1 MWYIDPSVS
10 SFSFFQ
16 SSNVPRTKKCVV
28 SNSALAERER
38 LFLDSKTEEAEDED
52 SVIQISSFARLV
64 ASNS

>member
-1 MWYIDPSVS
+1 MSPA
-10 SFSFFQ
+10 Q
-16 SSNVPRTKKCVV
+16 KNVLYRT
-28 SNSALAERER
+28 LLLQRERER